1 MKFLTMLRNTIHV
14 RTLDRPLFIPG
25 LPMLGR
31 VLQGSV
37 TLNQLPYSSRRCLM
51 GPYHFGGCGSFP
63 QVLLP
68 DKFAAV
74 FES

>member
-1 MKFLTMLRNTIHV
+1 MKFLTMLRNAMHV
-14 RTLDRPLFIPG
+14 RTLDDPSSFPVCLCWAECSKDLSRSI
-25 LPMLGR
+25 
-31 VLQGSV
+31 
-37 TLNQLPYSSRRCLM
+37 NYPYSSRRCLM
-51 GPYHFGGCGSFP
+51 GPYHFGGCESFP